1 MLEVER
7 RGAVRKCGAK
17 RAGTAGSAP
26 AGTDGL
32 RVEGN
37 RATVRIRTERR
48 GHQVADAHPAVHDA
62 DAPHGTHPGARH
74 EQHAAR
80 SHARRRVH
88 DVEPEGRPFPR
99 RRLGRVPDAGGTSR
113 RECRR
118 LGERRGGYPPQL
130 GASSVLT
137 EKGRRGEHAEQQ
149 GNAWHSV
156 TNLTIFKRLGHLSQ
170 RAPFR
175 AVVTQSHPGTP
186 QGWRQGGDPAGIG
199 GTDACRKRGCDG
211 GGGGR
216 GGRAGRGGRRGWRG
230 KCGAG
235 RRDSGGDPRTRAPV
249 PDRDRLRGGG
259 AARPLSRIV
268 RPRGGRR
275 HDAGPDSLRD
285 DRRRARAPVLFA
297 RRPRVPCRRS
307 REGSEPDLA
316 PGAART
322 GAGAAAR
329 RPDGRGVSP
338 RAGGGGSRVTPSRTG
353 WRTHR
358 CGELRA
364 THAGQRVR
372 LGGWVHR
379 RRDLGGL
386 VFVDLRDRA
395 GLVQVAFGPG
405 WSPPEVLARAGG
417 LGSETVVVVAGDVVA
432 RPPDM
437 RNADLATGDVEVHAA
452 ELEILGPA
460 TTPAIPVARAKG
472 EELPA
477 EELRLKY
484 RHLDLRRPEMQAN
497 LVLRHRLLQRAR
509 KTLSDLEFL
518 EIETTILTKPTPE
531 GARDYLVPSR
541 LHAGEFYALPQS
553 PQIYKQL
560 LMVCGFDRY
569 FQIARCFRD
578 EDLRYDRQPEFTQ
591 IDLEASFVRSEEVL
605 GFVEGVLVALW
616 DEAGQRVARPFPR
629 IPWREAMERFGTD
642 KPDLRYELAIADWT
656 AQVGP
661 LGVPFFD
668 SALKNGSRVRGLAVK
683 GGGALSRKD
692 VDQLAEAAK
701 QLGSSGLAWVKR
713 QGEQISGSVGKHFT
727 AEALGQLGVGDGD
740 AALMAVGPDRVTSP
754 VLDRVRQEVIRRL
767 QVKPKAAHAFCWVVD
782 FPLFE
787 PDPKTGRPV
796 FAHHPFTSP
805 HPDDVARL
813 DTDPFSCRALHYD
826 AVYNGNELGSGS
838 IRITDAALQRR
849 VFGLLGMSAA
859 EAEARFGF
867 LLNALQAGAP
877 PHGGFAIGFD
887 RVTMLL
893 AGAGSL
899 RDVIAFPK
907 TTTARAL
914 FEGAPAP
921 ANPADL
927 AALHIEVKP

>member
-1 MLEVER
+1 
-7 RGAVRKCGAK
+7 
-17 RAGTAGSAP
+17 
-26 AGTDGL
+26 
-32 RVEGN
+32 
-37 RATVRIRTERR
+37 
-48 GHQVADAHPAVHDA
+48 
-62 DAPHGTHPGARH
+62 
-74 EQHAAR
+74 
-80 SHARRRVH
+80 
-88 DVEPEGRPFPR
+88 
-99 RRLGRVPDAGGTSR
+99 
-113 RECRR
+113 
-118 LGERRGGYPPQL
+118 
-130 GASSVLT
+130 
-137 EKGRRGEHAEQQ
+137 
-149 GNAWHSV
+149 
-156 TNLTIFKRLGHLSQ
+156 
-170 RAPFR
+170 
-175 AVVTQSHPGTP
+175 
-186 QGWRQGGDPAGIG
+186 
-199 GTDACRKRGCDG
+199 
-211 GGGGR
+211 
-216 GGRAGRGGRRGWRG
+216 
-230 KCGAG
+230 
-235 RRDSGGDPRTRAPV
+235 
-249 PDRDRLRGGG
+249 
-259 AARPLSRIV
+259 
-268 RPRGGRR
+268 
-275 HDAGPDSLRD
+275 
-285 DRRRARAPVLFA
+285 
-297 RRPRVPCRRS
+297 
-307 REGSEPDLA
+307 
-316 PGAART
+316 
-322 GAGAAAR
+322 
-329 RPDGRGVSP
+329 
-338 RAGGGGSRVTPSRTG
+338 VTPSRTG

-437 RNADLATGDVEVHAA
+437 RNADLATGEIEVHAA

-460 TTPAIPVARAKG
+460 ATPAIPVARAKG

-518 EIETTILTKPTPE
+518 EIETPILTKPTPE

-591 IDLEASFVRSEEVL
+591 IDLEASFVGQEDVL
-605 GFVEGVLVALW
+605 GFVEAVLAALW
-616 DEAGQRVARPFPR
+616 DEGGHAIGRPFPR
-629 IPWREAMERFGTD
+629 LTHREAMERYGTD
-642 KPDLRYELAIADWT
+642 KPDQRYDLAIADWT
-656 AQVGP
+656 ALVRP
-661 LGVPFFD
+661 LGVPFFH
-668 SALKNGSRVRGLAVK
+668 SAVKDGSRVRGLAVK

-692 VDQLAEAAK
+692 VDQLAEVTK
-701 QLGSSGLAWVKR
+701 QLGGAGLAWVKR

-727 AEALGQLGVGDGD
+727 AETLGRLGVGDGD
-740 AALMAVGPDRVTSP
+740 VALMTVGPDRITSP
-754 VLDRVRQEVIRRL
+754 VLDKVRQEVIRRL
-767 QVKPKAAHAFCWVVD
+767 APRPETAHAFCWVVD

-787 PDPKTGRPV
+787 LDPETGRPV

-805 HPDDVARL
+805 HPEDVAKL
-813 DTDPFSCRALHYD
+813 EADPLACRALHYD
-826 AVYNGNELGSGS
+826 AVYNGHELGSGS
-838 IRITDAALQRR
+838 IRITDPAVQRR
-849 VFGLLGMSAA
+849 VFGHLGLTPQ

-867 LLNALQAGAP
+867 LLAALAAGAP

-887 RVTMLL
+887 RVAMLL
-893 AGAGSL
+893 AGASSL

-907 TTTARAL
+907 TTAARAL
-914 FEGAPAP
+914 FEGAPAS
-921 ANPADL
+921 AAPADL
-927 AALHIEVKP
+927 ATLHIEVKR